1 MNLYHWHVEAGGRTA
16 DYLVVAVSRESAR
29 KLIIDQIGTP
39 GGSAYAA
46 AGHGKFVAE
55 NEPFVAAPGYPI
67 VLF

>member
-1 MNLYHWHVEAGGRTA
+1 MNLYHWHVEVGGLKA
-16 DYLVVAVSRESAR
+16 DYLVVAEYLGAAR
-29 KLIIDQIGTP
+29 GIIIDQIGTP